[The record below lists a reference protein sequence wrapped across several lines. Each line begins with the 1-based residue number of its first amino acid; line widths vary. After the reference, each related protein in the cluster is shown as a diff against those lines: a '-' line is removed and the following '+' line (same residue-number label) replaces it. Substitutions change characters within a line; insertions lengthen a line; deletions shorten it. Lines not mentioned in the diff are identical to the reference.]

1 GIEVA
6 YLPAVRSVTFQA
18 ARYGVPWEALK
29 LLLRTPQITSITFS
43 DSATFTRVAP
53 FPADAFSMTFT
64 LEELSYPTLIQTVV
78 VKQSMGHLVTMS
90 DRREVKM
97 TCLSPLVLGM
107 RQTAR
112 ALTLPMETS
121 PLREMACLDWPEMRR
136 LHLGGSFSR
145 DADQWIPTALPTLVR
160 RMTNLQ
166 HLELTAALP
175 IWTTILCPVLGRAPL
190 TGSFELRH
198 LRSLT
203 IAHPDPE
210 DAIFSTELPSL
221 TRLSLRDYP
230 RHYDGRAEPYYYE
243 RWRSPIPSATRVLS
257 MLRRMRPYGLTE
269 LELVYS
275 ADESDSE
282 LLDFVTDR
290 LPMLRHLELHRY
302 RRTSHDIVKY
312 RDIVRKLSTI
322 PTLVTLRLNL
332 DFEDDPGPYIGDEE
346 PPGFSRY
353 HSRLIKLG
361 WEILDLLDPCPRLE
375 HVALV
380 SHGTQPP
387 SIWRPFYRSRRDA
400 RVPHGDRVNM

>member
-1 GIEVA
+1 
-6 YLPAVRSVTFQA
+6 
-18 ARYGVPWEALK
+18 
-29 LLLRTPQITSITFS
+29 
-43 DSATFTRVAP
+43 
-53 FPADAFSMTFT
+53 MTFT
-64 LEELSYPTLIQTVV
+64 LEELSYPTFIQTVV

-90 DRREVKM
+90 DRREVEM
-97 TCLSPLVLGM
+97 ACLSPLVLGM

-145 DADQWIPTALPTLVR
+145 DADQWIPTTLPTLVR
-160 RMTNLQ
+160 GVTKLQ
-166 HLELTAALP
+166 QLELTAALP

-190 TGSFELRH
+190 TGSFELRD

-203 IAHPDPE
+203 IAYPDPE

-230 RHYDGRAEPYYYE
+230 RHYDVRAEPYYYE
-243 RWRSPIPSATRVLS
+243 RILS

-275 ADESDSE
+275 ADESDND

-302 RRTSHDIVKY
+302 RQTPDDTVQYRAIVC
-312 RDIVRKLSTI
+312 KLSTI
-322 PTLVTLRLNL
+322 STLVTLRLNL
-332 DFEDDPGPYIGDEE
+332 DFEDDPGPYTCNTDALAT
-346 PPGFSRY
+346 SRY
-353 HSRLIKLG
+353 SPKLDELG
-361 WEILDLLDPCPRLE
+361 WEILDLFDPCPLLE
-375 HVALV
+375 RVALV
-380 SHGTQPP
+380 SHGAQPP
-387 SIWRPFYRSRRDA
+387 SIWRVFHRYRRETH
-400 RVPHGDRVNM
+400 VPWNGKVEM